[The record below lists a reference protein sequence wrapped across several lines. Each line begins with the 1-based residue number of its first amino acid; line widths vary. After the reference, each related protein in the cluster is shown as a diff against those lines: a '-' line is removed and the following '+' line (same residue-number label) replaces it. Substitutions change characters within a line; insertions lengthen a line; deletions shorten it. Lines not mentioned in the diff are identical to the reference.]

1 MYKTFWLITDE
12 TETDTHT
19 TELTYYHFGK
29 APKFPTR
36 YLEGEPH
43 FYTIEMV
50 WNFKL
55 INKLSIFLKC
65 LFHHC
70 IIKQLSAG

>member
-1 MYKTFWLITDE
+1 MYKTIWLITDD
-12 TETDTHT
+12 TEIDKRT

-29 APKFPTR
+29 APKFPTW

-50 WNFKL
+50 WNTKL
-55 INKLSIFLKC
+55 INKPSIFLKC
-65 LFHHC
+65 LFNHY
-70 IIKQLSAG
+70 IIK

>member
-1 MYKTFWLITDE
+1 MYKTIWLITDE
-12 TETDTHT
+12 TETGTHT

-29 APKFPTR
+29 TPKFPTW

-50 WNFKL
+50 VNFKL
-55 INKLSIFLKC
+55 FNKPSIFLNC
-65 LFHHC
+65 LFHHY
-70 IIKQLSAG
+70 IIK